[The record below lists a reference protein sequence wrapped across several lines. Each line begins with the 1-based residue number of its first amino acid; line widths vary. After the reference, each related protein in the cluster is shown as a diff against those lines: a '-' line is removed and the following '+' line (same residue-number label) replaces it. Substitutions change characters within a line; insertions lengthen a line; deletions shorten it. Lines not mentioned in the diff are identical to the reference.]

1 MNNFERKFGKYAI
14 KNLTV
19 ILIGCYVIGY
29 IMSYVNPYFMDYL
42 TLDAYS
48 VITKGQVWR
57 IISWILVPPD
67 SFDVFTIIMLFF
79 YYSIGTTMERTLGTY
94 KYNVYI
100 FRGILLTVLA
110 AFLCLGVCYFFPNT
124 MLRLLGLGKSEIEA
138 ITAGQA
144 LTAEETKYLLKL
156 IYDTYGAYTVYA
168 FSTYYVNMSIFLAFA
183 IVYPEMKVLLM
194 FVIPIKV
201 KWLGILDLVLLGY
214 SFWIGNV
221 FAKFSIGAALLNVA
235 IFYFTIRNLSH
246 LKPSEI
252 KRRAEFH
259 HKVQKAKTMA
269 KHKCAICGQ
278 TEDDD
283 PSLEFRFCSKCN
295 GNYEYCS
302 RHLYT
307 HEHVK

>member
-1 MNNFERKFGKYAI
+1 MSNFERKFGKYAI

-29 IMSYVNPYFMDYL
+29 IMSYVNPSFMDYL
-42 TLDAYS
+42 TLDTYAI
-48 VITKGQVWR
+48 VTKAQVWR
-57 IISWILVPPD
+57 VISWILVPPESLD
-67 SFDVFTIIMLFF
+67 IFTIIMLFF
-79 YYSIGTTMERTLGTY
+79 YFSIGMTMERTLGTY

-110 AFLCLGVCYFFPNT
+110 AFLCLGVCYFFPNS
-124 MLRLLGLGKSEIEA
+124 MLQLLGFTKSDIA
-138 ITAGQA
+138 ALTGGQA
-144 LTAEETKYLLKL
+144 LTKEETTYLLEF
-156 IYDTYGAYTVYA
+156 IYEKASAYTVYA

-183 IVYPEMKVLLM
+183 IVYPEMQVLLM
-194 FVIPIKV
+194 FVIPVKV

-214 SFWIGNV
+214 SFFVGNV
-221 FAKFSIGAALLNVA
+221 FAKFSIGAALINVG
-235 IFYFTIRNLSH
+235 IFYLSIRILRH
-246 LKPSEI
+246 LKFSEI
-252 KRRAEFH
+252 KRRAEFQ
-259 HKVQKAKTMA
+259 HKVQKTKMLT

-283 PSLEFRFCSKCN
+283 PNLEFRFCSKCN